1 MILGPPEIIYCPFC
15 NAVYQKQSLISG
27 NTFGGIHF
35 SDGQHFYPMLPSHPQ
50 LTICD
55 TCNNFFWVKDL
66 ESTENMRDYQGD
78 DDPPFVRWP
87 EQEEWIR
94 ALSQVIFRDP
104 TEEIYIRTH
113 LWWVLNNKFRVE
125 DRIKPANEV
134 FPGKLY
140 EENLFALLR
149 LHMAGK
155 NPDYL
160 LLAEMH
166 RELGFFEKALEL
178 LEQIEDG
185 DYKDIVRQISEKAL
199 QKNPYMFKLTS

>member
-113 LWWVLNNKFRVE
+113 LWWVLNNKFRTEGRKPGIEEFPEAIYE
-125 DRIKPANEV
+125 D
-134 FPGKLY
+134 
-140 EENLFALLR
+140 NLISLLR
-149 LHMAGK
+149 LR
-155 NPDYL
+155 
-160 LLAEMH
+160 LAEEDPDPLMLAEIY
-166 RELGFFEKALEL
+166 RELGFFEKS
-178 LEQIEDG
+178 IEMLG
-185 DYKDIVRQISEKAL
+185 EVNESRLKNIARQIREKAL
-199 QKNPYMFKLTS
+199 NKNRLMFKLS